1 MFQNAL
7 SLEEKKIEELYTS
20 MKTEI
25 TQLSS
30 YYVKYIYKSII
41 FNWNKQVKATCYDPF
56 HHCIFILWNLL
67 K

>member
-1 MFQNAL
+1 
-7 SLEEKKIEELYTS
+7 

-41 FNWNKQVKATCYDPF
+41 FNWNKQVEATCYDPF
-56 HHCIFILWNLL
+56 HRCIFILWNLL